1 MRLFRRFLRLIAA
14 LLFVSL
20 AGFVILLIAARMHD
34 GPLGMIAGGALKSGE
49 LAIGAEPDWRFA
61 HDLPTVELQLLE
73 PARSRTTWI
82 LEVDGRIYIVSA
94 YMNSMLGKLWKQW
107 PPEAERDGRAVL
119 RANGVRYERTLARIQ
134 SMPQNAPLID
144 HLVTELN
151 RKYAARARAV
161 DIANGT
167 LWLFELAPRH

>member
-82 LEVDGRIYIVSA
+82 LEVDGRIYIVSG

-107 PPEAERDGRAVL
+107 PPEAERDGATAPFQRATNMADGEKNPGSGLGLAIVKAAAVSL
-119 RANGVRYERTLARIQ
+119 HGQLTLGKSRWGGLLARL
-134 SMPQNAPLID
+134 SLPTAEMN
-144 HLVTELN
+144 
-151 RKYAARARAV
+151 
-161 DIANGT
+161 
-167 LWLFELAPRH
+167 